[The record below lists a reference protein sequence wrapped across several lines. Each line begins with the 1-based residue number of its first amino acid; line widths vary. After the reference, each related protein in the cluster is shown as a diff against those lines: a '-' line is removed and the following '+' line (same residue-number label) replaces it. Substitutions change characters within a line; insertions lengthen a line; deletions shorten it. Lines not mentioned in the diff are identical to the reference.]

1 MVPKHLMAICSL
13 AVGRTDHLSELASA
27 VGVDSRLAK
36 AVCVLSRAPTSD
48 ILRLTDLRDILTTL
62 GVLEVDKVLSLVAI
76 ARRSLQHASRSIDTL
91 QLGVSPHVL
100 QSLMVAAMPL
110 RLRHTWLQRAAG
122 VYHGAGGGRS
132 GVGHDRVAVQR
143 VVTSVVAPLVASVG
157 LPAAEGGRLFHAL
170 WGSPFVLTQV
180 PYLAESQRA
189 TDYAALA
196 ILGAANCRSESQID
210 FGVKTITSQLGVRR
224 STLHAMVEG
233 AKLLR
238 YVTRTPATP
247 VFPALADSPYP
258 SRALCQIR
266 LSAWS
271 AHAANSAA
279 GADHRR

>member
-122 VYHGAGGGRS
+122 VYHGAGGGHS

-143 VVTSVVAPLVASVG
+143 VVTSVVAPLVASRS
-157 LPAAEGGRLFHAL
+157 LDLRACL
-170 WGSPFVLTQV
+170 
-180 PYLAESQRA
+180 RA
-189 TDYAALA
+189 T
-196 ILGAANCRSESQID
+196 SM
-210 FGVKTITSQLGVRR
+210 RR
-224 STLHAMVEG
+224 SLAPWDPPGCEKFDKTKSKMTKWMSM
-233 AKLLR
+233 KL
-238 YVTRTPATP
+238 V
-247 VFPALADSPYP
+247 
-258 SRALCQIR
+258 
-266 LSAWS
+266 
-271 AHAANSAA
+271 
-279 GADHRR
+279 